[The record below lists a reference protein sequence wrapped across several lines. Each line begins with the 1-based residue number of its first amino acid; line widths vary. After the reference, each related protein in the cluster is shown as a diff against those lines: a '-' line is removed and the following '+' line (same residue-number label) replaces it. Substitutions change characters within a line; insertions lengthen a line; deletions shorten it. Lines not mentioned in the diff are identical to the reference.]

1 MLEMHFQSI
10 SGHQFSKF
18 TGRACPQTPL
28 QGVKKFFLAP
38 ALLEKFLD
46 HNLQVLDST
55 KLAGLNIKDFSS
67 SD

>member
-1 MLEMHFQSI
+1 M
-10 SGHQFSKF
+10 
-18 TGRACPQTPL
+18 PQAPQ
-28 QGVKKFFLAP
+28 QGVKKIFSHPCTLENFLS
-38 ALLEKFLD
+38 